1 MTCKVKRRL
10 LNITGFLISVLLP
23 IGAAIAVFPRTP
35 ANGFLQWLNLSAA
48 AFAVIL
54 VVGSIAAMRFFHTRL
69 QVPRNGVVFSLL
81 LYFLIRGVRVI
92 IDPFETIAFWLL
104 VGNLAGWVFYLIADK
119 KYGEEQ
125 NG

>member
-1 MTCKVKRRL
+1 MTRRTKKRL
-10 LNITGFLISVLLP
+10 LDIVGLLVSVLLP
-23 IGAAIAVFPRTP
+23 IGAAIAVFPREQ
-35 ANGFLQWLNLSAA
+35 ASGFLQWFNLSAA

-54 VVGSIAAMRFFHTRL
+54 LVGAVAAMRFFHTRL

-104 VGNLAGWVFYLIADK
+104 IGNLIGWGFYLIADK
-119 KYGEEQ
+119 KFGEEQ